1 MSKIKLPKSIKMVV
15 TDFDGVI
22 TDNCVYI
29 NEDFSMSRKLNFK
42 DIMGFFL
49 LKRNGIDISIIS
61 GEKNSAIE
69 TMAQKFQITEI
80 HQNIRI
86 KIDVLKDIL
95 KKYNLSQEE
104 YVYIGDDVN
113 DLECLNFAKYKITV
127 PHAVEKVKNVDK
139 IQITQSEAGNGAFRE
154 VADCLPLFIHIE
166 PPYIGVVIWMLGFP
180 FFLCF
185 LIRFFQFP
193 TSSMYS
199 LAAFRFSKNL

>member
-1 MSKIKLPKSIKMVV
+1 MSKIKLPKSIRMVV

-86 KIDVLKDIL
+86 KIDVLKGIL
-95 KKYNLSQEE
+95 KKYNLTQEE

-139 IQITQSEAGNGAFRE
+139 IQITQNEAGNGAFRE
-154 VADCLPLFIHIE
+154 VADCLV
-166 PPYIGVVIWMLGFP
+166 G
-180 FFLCF
+180 
-185 LIRFFQFP
+185 
-193 TSSMYS
+193 
-199 LAAFRFSKNL
+199 

>member
-1 MSKIKLPKSIKMVV
+1 MSKIKLPKSIKMVI

-86 KIDVLKDIL
+86 KIDVLKGIL
-95 KKYNLSQEE
+95 KKYNLTQEE

-154 VADCLPLFIHIE
+154 VADCLV
-166 PPYIGVVIWMLGFP
+166 G
-180 FFLCF
+180 
-185 LIRFFQFP
+185 
-193 TSSMYS
+193 
-199 LAAFRFSKNL
+199 